1 MEEEPAAEDGDEAVA
16 VDDSFAL
23 SVHPVREIASA
34 TTSAAAGVVKRCRRL
49 DPGIVQEFF
58 ERGDPPS
65 ALRAVT
71 KRRSERRLTTR
82 TA

>member
-1 MEEEPAAEDGDEAVA
+1 MA

-23 SVHPVREIASA
+23 SAHPVREIASA
-34 TTSAAAGVVKRCRRL
+34 TTSVVKRCRRL
-49 DPGIVQEFF
+49 GTGIGQEFF
-58 ERGDPPS
+58 EREDPPS